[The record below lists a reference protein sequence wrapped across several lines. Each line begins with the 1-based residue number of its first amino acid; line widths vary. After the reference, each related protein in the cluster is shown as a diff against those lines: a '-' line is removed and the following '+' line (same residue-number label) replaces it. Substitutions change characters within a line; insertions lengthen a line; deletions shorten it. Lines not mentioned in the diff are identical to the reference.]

1 MRVVIREER
10 GVVAG
15 AVGEVEGILIVMK
28 SSASRLLREVA
39 VVEHR
44 KRRPAKFLFLRAEG
58 PQRKGSSRNPEG
70 LFNLA
75 VFNQLNDSSTSGYS
89 LIGRGWIHDGAGV
102 RRAAWGLSH
111 GAADLW
117 HLS

>member
-15 AVGEVEGILIVMK
+15 AVGEAEGILIVMK
-28 SSASRLLREVA
+28 SSASGLLREVA

-70 LFNLA
+70 LGTWQCHRVMLNH
-75 VFNQLNDSSTSGYS
+75 LNDSSTAGYS
-89 LIGRGWIHDGAGV
+89 SIGRGWIHDRASV

-111 GAADLW
+111 
-117 HLS
+117 